1 MSQPPCGR
9 SSSRPA
15 HGDPLRPYAPLCA
28 DRLKISGQ
36 AHWDPVPFLS
46 TDPDLQVAC
55 LEPDILLHGAAPP
68 PHEVPDLSREKPG
81 ETLKLALKWAEKG
94 LLFLKEDY
102 SDQVAHGDCVR
113 VFNCYKAS
121 DCDGQTGDRRSR
133 NFRERALRG
142 PSSSLPCGPV
152 FLGMCV
158 RPSGSLWH
166 TGRTFIISS
175 RWGRARP
182 LRTHFSP
189 LSGRRTSWAPRPSL
203 EHPATPSEK
212 AAAVARLDLA
222 LQAYESHR
230 LLGSVEKNVR
240 GSDCSRVAGAE
251 LDSSPG
257 TRQQVWSPPALLEQ
271 RGSRLPRSRCPWQ
284 PFPALRGRS
293 TPACWGGLGLSF
305 CYRRPLMAVF
315 QHAFALCPSTAS
327 AAETCET
334 ALLPRRV
341 SDELVLAAALAP
353 LAVAMAA
360 LVT

>member
-1 MSQPPCGR
+1 M
-9 SSSRPA
+9 
-15 HGDPLRPYAPLCA
+15 
-28 DRLKISGQ
+28 
-36 AHWDPVPFLS
+36 
-46 TDPDLQVAC
+46 
-55 LEPDILLHGAAPP
+55 
-68 PHEVPDLSREKPG
+68 
-81 ETLKLALKWAEKG
+81 
-94 LLFLKEDY
+94 
-102 SDQVAHGDCVR
+102 
-113 VFNCYKAS
+113 
-121 DCDGQTGDRRSR
+121 
-133 NFRERALRG
+133 
-142 PSSSLPCGPV
+142 
-152 FLGMCV
+152 
-158 RPSGSLWH
+158 
-166 TGRTFIISS
+166 
-175 RWGRARP
+175 
-182 LRTHFSP
+182 
-189 LSGRRTSWAPRPSL
+189 

-240 GSDCSRVAGAE
+240 GSDCSRVAGAQ

-293 TPACWGGLGLSF
+293 TPACWGGTGSQLLLSA
-305 CYRRPLMAVF
+305 P
-315 QHAFALCPSTAS
+315 PDGPAS